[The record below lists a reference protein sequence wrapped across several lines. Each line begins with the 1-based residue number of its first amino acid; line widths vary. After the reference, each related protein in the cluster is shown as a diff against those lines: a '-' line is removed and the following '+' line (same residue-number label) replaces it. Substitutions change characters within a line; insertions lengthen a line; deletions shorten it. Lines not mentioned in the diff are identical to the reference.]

1 MVKDRSMASKRDYYE
16 VLGVSRNASDDEIKK
31 AFRRLAKQYHP
42 DANKEA
48 GAEARFIEIN
58 EAYEVL
64 SDPQKRAAY
73 DRYGHAAVGNGMG
86 AGAGFTDFGG
96 FSTINDLFETFFAGT
111 AGAQRRAGTQRGAD
125 IRYDLTIS
133 FEEAV
138 FGCQKE
144 IEIPRW
150 ETCSNCRGSGA
161 QPGTST
167 ARCGACQGTGEIRRV
182 QQSIFGQFVNVTMC
196 ERCRGEGRVITTP
209 CEKCRGQGRVRNNR
223 RVVVNIPAGVD
234 DGINVR
240 VTGEGEVSARGGV
253 PGNLYVILTVK
264 PHPFF
269 KRQGNDIIYELPI
282 SFTQAALGAEVEVP
296 TVDEKT
302 TTLKIPAGTQSNRS
316 FRLKGM
322 GVPVVHSSARGDQHV
337 IVKVVTPTNLTPR
350 QKELLEEFARLEREQ
365 NEQNGKNIF
374 RDLFEKTKDVFQ

>member
-1 MVKDRSMASKRDYYE
+1 MATSKRDYYE
-16 VLGVSRNASDDEIKK
+16 VLGVSRSADEEEIKK

-42 DANKEA
+42 DANKEQ
-48 GAEARFIEIN
+48 GAEARFIEVN
-58 EAYEVL
+58 EAYEIL

-73 DRYGHAAVGNGMG
+73 DRYGHAAVNNG
-86 AGAGFTDFGG
+86 AGTGYGDFAGF
-96 FSTINDLFETFFAGT
+96 SSINDLFETFFSSTAGT
-111 AGAQRRAGTQRGAD
+111 QRRTSTQRGAD
-125 IRYDLTIS
+125 LRYELVIT

-144 IEIPRW
+144 IELPRW
-150 ETCSNCRGSGA
+150 ETCTNCRGSGA

-167 ARCGACQGTGEIRRV
+167 ARCSSCQGTGEIRRV

-240 VTGEGEVSARGGV
+240 VTGEGEVSARGGT

-264 PHPFF
+264 PHPVF

-282 SFTQAALGAEVEVP
+282 SFTQAALGDEVEVP
-296 TVDEKT
+296 TVDGKAS
-302 TTLKIPAGTQSNRS
+302 TLKIPAGTQSNRS

-337 IVKVVTPTNLTPR
+337 IVKVVTPTNLTPE
-350 QKELLEEFARLEREQ
+350 QKRLLEEFARLEREQ
-365 NEQNGKNIF
+365 NDKNIF
-374 RDLFEKTKDVFQ
+374 DKIKDVFH

>member
-1 MVKDRSMASKRDYYE
+1 MAASKRDYYE
-16 VLGVSRNASDDEIKK
+16 ILGVARTASEDEIKK

-42 DANKEA
+42 DTNKEQ

-64 SDPQKRAAY
+64 SDAQKRATY
-73 DRYGHAAVGNGMG
+73 DRYGHAGMGNGMG
-86 AGAGFTDFGG
+86 GAGFGDFGS
-96 FSTINDLFETFFAGT
+96 FNSINDLFETFFSGATGT
-111 AGAQRRAGTQRGAD
+111 HRRAGPQRGAD
-125 IRYDLTIS
+125 IRYELTIT
-133 FEEAV
+133 FEEAI
-138 FGCQKE
+138 FGCQKD
-144 IEIPRW
+144 IELPRW
-150 ETCSNCRGSGA
+150 ESCSTCRGNGA

-167 ARCGACQGTGEIRRV
+167 TRCSACQGSGEIRRV

-209 CEKCRGQGRVRNNR
+209 CERCRGQGRTRNNR

-240 VTGEGEVSARGGV
+240 VTGEGEVSARGGT
-253 PGNLYVILTVK
+253 PGNLYVVLTVK

-282 SFTQAALGAEVEVP
+282 SFTQASLGDELEVP
-296 TVDEKT
+296 TVDNKT
-302 TTLKIPAGTQSNRS
+302 TILKIPAGTQSNRS

-337 IVKVVTPTNLTPR
+337 IVKVVTPTNLTPE
-350 QKELLEEFARLEREQ
+350 QKRLLEEFARIEREQ
-365 NEQNGKNIF
+365 NEQNDKSFF
-374 RDLFEKTKDVFQ
+374 RNVFEKTKDIF

>member
-1 MVKDRSMASKRDYYE
+1 MAANKRDYYE
-16 VLGVSRNASDDEIKK
+16 ILGVTRTATDDEVKK

-42 DANKEA
+42 DANKEQ

-64 SDPQKRAAY
+64 SDSQKRAAY
-73 DRYGHAAVGNGMG
+73 DRYGHAGVGANA
-86 AGAGFTDFGG
+86 AGAGFNGFEGFG
-96 FSTINDLFETFFAGT
+96 SINDLFETFFAGST
-111 AGAQRRAGTQRGAD
+111 GGTTRRTGTQRGAD
-125 IRYDLTIS
+125 IRYELTIT

-144 IEIPRW
+144 IELPRW
-150 ETCSNCRGSGA
+150 ETCGSCHGNGA

-167 ARCGACQGTGEIRRV
+167 SRCSACQGTGEIRRV
-182 QQSIFGQFVNVTMC
+182 QQSIFGQFVNVMMC

-240 VTGEGEVSARGGV
+240 VTGEGEVSSRGGT
-253 PGNLYVILTVK
+253 PGNLYVVLTVK

-269 KRQGNDIIYELPI
+269 KRQGNDVLYELPI
-282 SFTQAALGAEVEVP
+282 SFTQAALGDEVEVP
-296 TVDEKT
+296 TVDSKT
-302 TTLKIPAGTQSNRS
+302 TMLKIPAGTQSNRS

-322 GVPVVHSSARGDQHV
+322 GIHVVHSSARGDEHV
-337 IVKVVTPTNLTPR
+337 IVKVVTPTNLTPE
-350 QKELLEEFARLEREQ
+350 QKTLLEEFARIEREQ

>member
-1 MVKDRSMASKRDYYE
+1 MAASKRDYYE
-16 VLGVSRNASDDEIKK
+16 VLGIARTASDDEIKK

-42 DANKEA
+42 DANKEQ

-64 SDPQKRAAY
+64 SDAQKRAAY
-73 DRYGHAAVGNGMG
+73 DRYGHAGVGSA
-86 AGAGFTDFGG
+86 AGAGFGDFSN
-96 FSTINDLFETFFAGT
+96 FSSINDLFETFFAGA
-111 AGAQRRAGTQRGAD
+111 AGSQRRTGTQRGAD
-125 IRYDLTIS
+125 IRYELTIT

-144 IEIPRW
+144 IELPRW
-150 ETCSNCRGSGA
+150 ETCTSCRGSGA

-167 ARCGACQGTGEIRRV
+167 SRCPSCQGTGEIRRV
-182 QQSIFGQFVNVTMC
+182 QQSIFGQFVNVTIC

-240 VTGEGEVSARGGV
+240 VTGEGEVSARGGT

-264 PHPFF
+264 PHPYF

-282 SFTQAALGAEVEVP
+282 SFTQAALGDEVDVP
-296 TVDEKT
+296 TVDGKAT
-302 TTLKIPAGTQSNRS
+302 ALKIPPGTQSGRS
-316 FRLKGM
+316 FRMKGL
-322 GVPVVHSSARGDQHV
+322 GVPVVHSSARGDEHV
-337 IVKVVTPTNLTPR
+337 IVKVVTPTNLTPE
-350 QKELLEEFARLEREQ
+350 QKHLLEEFARLEREQ
-365 NEQNGKNIF
+365 SEQNGKNIF

>member
-1 MVKDRSMASKRDYYE
+1 MANNKRDYYE
-16 VLGVSRNASDDEIKK
+16 ILGISRNASDEELKK

-42 DANKEA
+42 DANKEQ

-73 DRYGHAAVGNGMG
+73 DRYGHAGVGNG
-86 AGAGFTDFGG
+86 AGAGFNDFAG
-96 FSTINDLFETFFAGT
+96 FSSINDLFETFFAGA
-111 AGAQRRAGTQRGAD
+111 AGAQRRSGTQRGAD
-125 IRYDLTIS
+125 LRFDLTIT

-144 IEIPRW
+144 IELPRW
-150 ETCSNCRGSGA
+150 ETCLNCRGSGA

-167 ARCGACQGTGEIRRV
+167 TRCSSCQGTGEIRRV

-240 VTGEGEVSARGGV
+240 VTGEGEVSARGGT

-269 KRQGNDIIYELPI
+269 KRSSNDIIYELPI
-282 SFTQAALGAEVEVP
+282 SFTQAALGDEVEVP
-296 TVDEKT
+296 TVDGKT
-302 TTLKIPAGTQSNRS
+302 TPLKIPAGTQSSRS

-337 IVKVVTPTNLTPR
+337 IVKVVTPTNLTAE
-350 QKELLEEFARLEREQ
+350 QKRLLEEFARLEREQ
-365 NEQNGKNIF
+365 AEQNDKNIF
-374 RDLFEKTKDVFQ
+374 RNLFEKTKDVFQ

>member
-1 MVKDRSMASKRDYYE
+1 MAANKRDYYE
-16 VLGVSRNASDDEIKK
+16 ILGVSRNASDDEIKK

-42 DANKEA
+42 DANKEQ
-48 GAEARFIEIN
+48 GAEGRFIEIN

-64 SDPQKRAAY
+64 SDPQKRTAY
-73 DRYGHAAVGNGMG
+73 DRFGHAGLDGV
-86 AGAGFTDFGG
+86 GAGFSDFAG
-96 FSTINDLFETFFAGT
+96 FSSLNDLFETFFTGT
-111 AGAQRRAGTQRGAD
+111 AGTHRRTGPQRGAD
-125 IRYDLTIS
+125 LRYDLTIT

-144 IEIPRW
+144 IELPRW
-150 ETCSNCRGSGA
+150 ETCSSCRGSGA

-167 ARCGACQGTGEIRRV
+167 ARCPSCQGTGEIRRV
-182 QQSIFGQFVNVTMC
+182 QQSIFGQFVNVTVC

-209 CEKCRGQGRVRNNR
+209 CEKCRGQGRVRNVR

-240 VTGEGEVSARGGV
+240 VTGEGEVSARGGT

-269 KRQGNDIIYELPI
+269 KRQGNDILYELPI
-282 SFTQAALGAEVEVP
+282 SFTQAALGDEVEVP
-296 TVDEKT
+296 TVDGKAT
-302 TTLKIPAGTQSNRS
+302 PLRIPAGTQSGRS

-337 IVKVVTPTNLTPR
+337 IVKVVTPTNLTPE
-350 QKELLEEFARLEREQ
+350 QKHLLEEFARLEREQ
-365 NEQNGKNIF
+365 SEQNDKNIF
-374 RDLFEKTKDVFQ
+374 RNLFEKTKDVFQ

>member
-1 MVKDRSMASKRDYYE
+1 MANNKRDYYE
-16 VLGVSRNASDDEIKK
+16 VLGVSRNASDDELKK
-31 AFRRLAKQYHP
+31 SFRRLAKQYHP
-42 DANKEA
+42 DANKEQ
-48 GAEARFIEIN
+48 GADARFIEIN

-73 DRYGHAAVGNGMG
+73 DRYGHAGLNGS
-86 AGAGFTDFGG
+86 AGAGFGDFAG
-96 FSTINDLFETFFAGT
+96 FSSINDLFETFFAGAT
-111 AGAQRRAGTQRGAD
+111 GATRRSGTQRGAD
-125 IRYDLTIS
+125 LRYDLTIT

-144 IEIPRW
+144 IELPRW
-150 ETCSNCRGSGA
+150 ETCSSCRGSGA

-167 ARCGACQGTGEIRRV
+167 ARCSSCQGTGEIRRV

-240 VTGEGEVSARGGV
+240 VTGEGEVSARGGT

-264 PHPFF
+264 PHPYF
-269 KRQGNDIIYELPI
+269 KRSGNDILYELPI
-282 SFTQAALGAEVEVP
+282 SFTQAALGDEVEVQ
-296 TVDEKT
+296 TVDGKT
-302 TTLKIPAGTQSNRS
+302 TTLKIPAGTQTNRS

-337 IVKVVTPTNLTPR
+337 IVKVVTPSNLTPE
-350 QKELLEEFARLEREQ
+350 QKRLLEEFARLEREQ
-365 NEQNGKNIF
+365 AEQNDKNIF
-374 RDLFEKTKDVFQ
+374 RNLFEKTKDVFQ

>member
-1 MVKDRSMASKRDYYE
+1 MATSKRDYYE
-16 VLGVSRNASDDEIKK
+16 VLGVSRTATEDEVKK

-42 DANKEA
+42 DTNKEEE
-48 GAEARFIEIN
+48 AETRFIEIN

-64 SDPQKRAAY
+64 SDSQKRSAY
-73 DRYGHAAVGNGMG
+73 DRYGHAGVG
-86 AGAGFTDFGG
+86 AGAGGAGFNDFSS
-96 FSTINDLFETFFAGT
+96 FSNLNDLFETFFTGT
-111 AGAQRRAGTQRGAD
+111 GTSGQRRSGPQRGAD
-125 IRYDLTIS
+125 LRYDLTIT

-144 IEIPRW
+144 IELPRW
-150 ETCSNCRGSGA
+150 ETCSNCRGNGA

-167 ARCGACQGTGEIRRV
+167 ARCSACQGTGEIRRV

-240 VTGEGEVSARGGV
+240 VTGEGEVSARGGA

-264 PHPFF
+264 SHPFF
-269 KRQGNDIIYELPI
+269 KRQGNDITYELPI
-282 SFTQAALGAEVEVP
+282 SFAQAALGDEVEVP
-296 TVDEKT
+296 TVDNKT
-302 TTLKIPAGTQSNRS
+302 VPLKIPAGTQSSRS

-337 IVKVVTPTNLTPR
+337 VVKVVTPTNLTSE
-350 QKELLEEFARLEREQ
+350 QKHLLEEFARIEREQ
-365 NEQNGKNIF
+365 NEQNDKNIF
-374 RDLFEKTKDVFQ
+374 RNIFEKTKDVFQ